1 MSSSATAGLGWDASE
16 TLTARLPGVQ
26 PLALQYG
33 PPTKPTS
40 PEGRV
45 TSCHVQRGWSAGLH
59 IYLPACFVQRSQEW
73 SYIFLKVVKK
83 IYMQ

>member
-45 TSCHVQRGWSAGLH
+45 TSCHVQRGWSAGL
-59 IYLPACFVQRSQEW
+59 L
-73 SYIFLKVVKK
+73 
-83 IYMQ
+83 